1 VTVGKFPGFTQLK
14 GIVPPN
20 ITILPSFIHPPR
32 IPTMVVNT
40 HCKKY
45 NGSQWLPSTF
55 WLFFQISSSV

>member
-1 VTVGKFPGFTQLK
+1 VSVGKFPGFTQLK

-40 HCKKY
+40 HCKIY
-45 NGSQWLPSTF
+45 NGSQWLP
-55 WLFFQISSSV
+55 